1 MREKPQEIWT
11 MKSFFRNILITSR
24 AELMLIRDLETD
36 QLLLMNKIKLNQQQI
51 LQTLRDL
58 EPSITQVPTNLRRIR
73 MKSLRLKIIHK
84 I

>member
-51 LQTLRDL
+51 LQMLRVL